1 MGSQASS
8 AGLTKMPDNPE
19 IWKAA
24 AMADQF
30 DKMQKLPDP
39 LPGAPNFHRIPGYK
53 VYTTGQPTLEGIKNV
68 LEKVTGTI
76 YPKDGPIIWL
86 NLRQEPDVYVNG
98 QPICARPPNKIGE
111 YAELGAVTRDIIKA
125 DEAEFFKVVE
135 GRVKENGGK
144 LKYVTITK
152 EEKEVEVKELKT
164 LSEAMEAAKADF
176 PGLVHW
182 RVPVCNSASPLET
195 DFDIICNTLVG
206 TSINTPV
213 IVTDQVGL
221 SRATTGSVIACL
233 FKEFQI
239 NASFEGLVETV
250 PGVNLDL
257 LRMDKYTMDPAKDPL
272 FRGEFPVVLALLEKL
287 KGGKEAKN
295 ECDKVI
301 DKNGTPKTG
310 GNGIKQLRENIA
322 ESKLSYEI
330 MDDSAQAFL
339 KVKIM
344 DNIQKYFY
352 LITFTSYMREAS
364 QVCRDL
370 VEEEKKKDVVLTG
383 GKCSI
388 PANKLKLHKTFV
400 QWMDDHA
407 ELRPMIETGKGDLQ
421 WERDIPPEAL
431 KNLENLAKEDFKKNM
446 GKIIHDI
453 YQTAHVMFSDMPQGD
468 HKKRAKYRFASK
480 TLMRILPS
488 PQKELIHDL
497 IEKKEISMDL
507 YDILGKC
514 TWREGGEPEPE
525 EKKEGEGEEKK
536 EGEEG
541 EKKEGEVE
549 EEKE

>member
-1 MGSQASS
+1 MGAEYMGSQAPS

-53 VYTTGQPTLEGIKNV
+53 AYTTGQPTLEGIKNV

-125 DEAEFFKVVE
+125 DEAEFF
-135 GRVKENGGK
+135 
-144 LKYVTITK
+144 
-152 EEKEVEVKELKT
+152 EVEVKELKT

-330 MDDSAQAFL
+330 MDDAAQAFL

-344 DNIQKYFY
+344 DNIHKYYY
-352 LITFTSYMREAS
+352 LIVFHRLHEGDG
-364 QVCRDL
+364 R
-370 VEEEKKKDVVLTG
+370 G
-383 GKCSI
+383 G
-388 PANKLKLHKTFV
+388 
-400 QWMDDHA
+400 QDHND
-407 ELRPMIETGKGDLQ
+407 R
-421 WERDIPPEAL
+421 
-431 KNLENLAKEDFKKNM
+431 
-446 GKIIHDI
+446 
-453 YQTAHVMFSDMPQGD
+453 
-468 HKKRAKYRFASK
+468 
-480 TLMRILPS
+480 
-488 PQKELIHDL
+488 
-497 IEKKEISMDL
+497 
-507 YDILGKC
+507 
-514 TWREGGEPEPE
+514 
-525 EKKEGEGEEKK
+525 
-536 EGEEG
+536 
-541 EKKEGEVE
+541 
-549 EEKE
+549 

>member
-1 MGSQASS
+1 MGSQALS

-30 DKMQKLPDP
+30 DKIQKLPDP

-53 VYTTGQPTLEGIKNV
+53 VYTTGQPTLDGIKNI

-111 YAELGAVTRDIIKA
+111 YAELGAVTRDLIKA

-221 SRATTGSVIACL
+221 SRASTGSVIACL

-257 LRMDKYTMDPAKDPL
+257 LKMDKYTMDPAKDPL
-272 FRGEFPVVLALLEKL
+272 SRGEFPVVMDLVGKL

-295 ECDKVI
+295 EGDKVI

-330 MDDSAQAFL
+330 MDDAAQAFL
-339 KVKIM
+339 KMKIM
-344 DNIQKYFY
+344 DNIHKYFY
-352 LITFTSYMREAS
+352 LIVFTGYIRQAADLARES
-364 QVCRDL
+364 CTD
-370 VEEEKKKDVVLTG
+370 EKKKDLTLSG
-383 GKCSI
+383 GRCAI
-388 PANKLKLHKTFV
+388 PGNELKLPKSFAAFCDENKTV
-400 QWMDDHA
+400 RD
-407 ELRPMIETGKGDLQ
+407 MIDNGKGNLQ
-421 WERDIPPEAL
+421 WERDIPPAAL
-431 KNLENLAKEDFKKNM
+431 SNLENLAKTDFKNNL

-453 YQTAHVMFSDMPQGD
+453 YQTAHLMFSDMPQGD

-480 TLMRILPS
+480 TLMRILPAELS
-488 PQKELIHDL
+488 KEVEGL
-497 IEKKEISMDL
+497 IEKGKITLDL
-507 YDILGKC
+507 YEILGQC
-514 TWREGGEPEPE
+514 TWCQPSA
-525 EKKEGEGEEKK
+525 
-536 EGEEG
+536 
-541 EKKEGEVE
+541 
-549 EEKE
+549 